1 LSLGQGGPRCGR
13 TRERG
18 PSSSKLRA
26 ARRGLDFAGVEV
38 FNCPTVRIFFATDI
52 HGSETCWRK
61 FLNSGK
67 HYGADAIVL
76 GGDMTG
82 KALVPIVDDGGGR
95 WHATLLENRH
105 DLQGEEETA
114 EFEKAVRR
122 RGYYPFRTTADELRE
137 YEGDPDRADRFFHE
151 QMLAAVE
158 RWMGLAD
165 ERLDGTGIRAY
176 VCPGND
182 DQFDIDPVI
191 EKARLVELAEGR
203 VVDLDGFQMA
213 STGWSNPTPWKTY
226 REEVEEK
233 LTERIEQVVAKVSAP
248 PERTIFSFHCPPYG
262 SGLDDAPELTEDM
275 TLKYAGHA
283 PVPCGSK
290 AVREAIERHQPAL
303 SLHGH
308 IHEARGNARIG
319 GTLCINPGSSYE
331 QGELLGAVIDL
342 DGRKRVTNFV
352 LTSG

>member
-1 LSLGQGGPRCGR
+1 MRL
-13 TRERG
+13 
-18 PSSSKLRA
+18 
-26 ARRGLDFAGVEV
+26 
-38 FNCPTVRIFFATDI
+38 FFATDI

-67 HYGADAIVL
+67 HYDADVIVL

-82 KALVPIVDDGGGR
+82 KALVPIVHEGGDR
-95 WHATLLENRH
+95 WHATLLEQVH
-105 DLQGEEETA
+105 ALEGEDQVA
-114 EFEKAVRR
+114 DFEKSVRR
-122 RGYYPFRTTADELRE
+122 RGYYPFRTTPEELRE
-137 YEGDPDRADRFFHE
+137 YEADPERADRFFHE
-151 QMLAAVE
+151 QMLATVE
-158 RWMGLAD
+158 RWMALAD
-165 ERLDGTGIRAY
+165 ERLEDSGIGCF

-182 DQFDIDPVI
+182 DQFDIDEVI
-191 EKARLVELAEGR
+191 AASKRVELAEGR
-203 VVDLDGFQMA
+203 VVEIEGFQMA
-213 STGWSNPTPWKTY
+213 STGWSNVTPWKTY
-226 REEVEEK
+226 REAEEPQ
-233 LTERIEQVVAKVSAP
+233 LGERIGAVVSQVTAP
-248 PERTIFSFHCPPYG
+248 PERTVFSFHCPPYG

-319 GTLCINPGSSYE
+319 KTLCINPGSAYE
-331 QGELLGAVIDL
+331 QGELLGAVVDL
-342 DGRKRVTNFV
+342 DGKRRVKKFV